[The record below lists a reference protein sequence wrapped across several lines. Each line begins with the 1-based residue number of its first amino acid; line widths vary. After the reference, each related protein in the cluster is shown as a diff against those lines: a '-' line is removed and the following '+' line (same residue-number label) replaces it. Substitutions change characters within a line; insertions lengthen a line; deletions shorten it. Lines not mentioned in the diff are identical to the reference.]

1 MQFSETKVIR
11 ELHPTLTVKVFEA
24 DVLDILC
31 SALYG
36 GIGYWAIL
44 DNITDDYE
52 KAPPEESTEETC
64 ARLLLRGKS
73 IRFEDIEGEQSFELT
88 LDKFINGIEKAVN
101 DEGFNI
107 VDGDGELN
115 CCNID
120 ACIAESIIQYAI
132 FGEVI
137 YA

>member
-11 ELHPTLTVKVFEA
+11 ELHPTITVNVTES

-31 SALYG
+31 SALCG
-36 GIGYWAIL
+36 GIGYWAVL
-44 DNITDDYE
+44 DNTSEDFE
-52 KAPPEESTEETC
+52 NAPHDETIEETC
-64 ARLLLRGKS
+64 ARLLLSGKS
-73 IRFEDIEGEQSFELT
+73 IRFEDVEDEHTYELT
-88 LDKFINGIEKAVN
+88 LDKFVNGIEKAVN

-107 VDGDGELN
+107 VDGYGELD

-120 ACIAESIIQYAI
+120 ACIADSIIQYAI

>member
-11 ELHPTLTVKVFEA
+11 EIHPTMTVKIKEA

-44 DNITDDYE
+44 DNCTDDFE
-52 KAPPEESTEETC
+52 KAPAEETTEETC
-64 ARLLLRGKS
+64 AGLLLSGKS
-73 IRFEDIEGEQSFELT
+73 IRFEDVEGEHTYELT

-101 DEGFNI
+101 DEGFGI
-107 VDGDGELN
+107 VDDDGELD

-120 ACIAESIIQYAI
+120 AIIGDSIVQYAI
-132 FGEVI
+132 FGEQI

>member
-11 ELHPTLTVKVFEA
+11 ELHPTLTVKVIEV

-36 GIGYWAIL
+36 GIGYWAVL
-44 DNITDDYE
+44 DNSGDDF
-52 KAPPEESTEETC
+52 KNATAEETTEETC
-64 ARLLLRGKS
+64 ARLLLNGKS
-73 IRFEDIEGEQSFELT
+73 LKFEDVESEQKFELT
-88 LDKFINGIEKAVN
+88 LDKFMSGIEKAVN
-101 DEGFNI
+101 DKRFNI
-107 VDGDGELN
+107 IDDDGKLDCG
-115 CCNID
+115 NID
-120 ACIAESIIQYAI
+120 ARIADFIIQYAI

>member
-11 ELHPTLTVKVFEA
+11 EIHPTLTVKVKES

-31 SALYG
+31 SALDG
-36 GIGYWAIL
+36 GIGYWAVL
-44 DNITDDYE
+44 DNRSDDFENAPE
-52 KAPPEESTEETC
+52 KETIEETC
-64 ARLLLRGKS
+64 ARLLLSGKS
-73 IRFEDIEGEQSFELT
+73 IRFEDVEDEHTYELT

-107 VDGDGELN
+107 VDDDGELD

-120 ACIAESIIQYAI
+120 AIIGDSIVQYAI
-132 FGEVI
+132 FGERI

>member
-11 ELHPTLTVKVFEA
+11 EIHPTMTVKIKEV
-24 DVLDILC
+24 DVLDVLC

-44 DNITDDYE
+44 DNCTDDFE
-52 KAPPEESTEETC
+52 KAPAEETTEETC
-64 ARLLLRGKS
+64 ARLLLSGKS
-73 IRFEDIEGEQSFELT
+73 IRFEDVEGEHTYELT

-107 VDGDGELN
+107 VDDDGELD

-120 ACIAESIIQYAI
+120 AIIGDSIVQYAI
-132 FGEVI
+132 FGERI